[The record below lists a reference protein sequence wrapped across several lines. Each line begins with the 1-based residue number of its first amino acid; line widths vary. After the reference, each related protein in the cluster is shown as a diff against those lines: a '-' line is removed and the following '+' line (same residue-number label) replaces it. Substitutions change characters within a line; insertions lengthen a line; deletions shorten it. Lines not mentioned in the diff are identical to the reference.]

1 MGGWG
6 RRVGWGWG
14 DAEDVEGVQLAV
26 TRAQY
31 DTLSDNEIIK
41 TAHQTT
47 SAICWPSRSGRGGV
61 VCVRYWD

>member
-1 MGGWG
+1 MEGGGEQAEGGG
-6 RRVGWGWG
+6 RAEG

-41 TAHQTT
+41 TARQTT
-47 SAICWPSRSGRGGV
+47 SA
-61 VCVRYWD
+61 VC